1 MSKLKV
7 SGNASGTG
15 VITLEAPNTNTDRAI
30 TLPDSAG
37 ELINIAPSTSGN
49 VLTSD
54 GTDWTS
60 AAAGG
65 GNTPYFSSYRN
76 GEYTVATDATWNKV
90 ALNAEHTD
98 SDGTFDSTT
107 NYRFTVPSGKA
118 GKYLVSAHVSVY
130 GATTTS
136 EFTSVQLNIRKNG
149 SHTGSHNSIG
159 NSSDSGAGDNRCTA
173 SIDII
178 IDLSVGDYLENYVYL
193 DSTEATTP
201 KVSSSTMSGIYL
213 GA

>member
-1 MSKLKV
+1 MAGGTD
-7 SGNASGTG
+7 GNLITYDASGDPAYVTTG
-15 VITLEAPNTNTDRAI
+15 
-30 TLPDSAG
+30 
-37 ELINIAPSTSGN
+37 TSGQ
-49 VLTSD
+49 VLTS
-54 GTDWTS
+54 GGVGVAPTFQT
-60 AAAGG
+60 GG

-136 EFTSVQLNIRKNG
+136 EFTAVQLNIRKNG

-193 DSTEATTP
+193 DSTEPTTP